1 MTVTR
6 RRVLAIAASWAG
18 AALVPGAAV
27 ARSHWQGR
35 ALGADASLVLDGP
48 EDRAQAVLSDLRGLL
63 EHVETQFSLHDP
75 RSALARLNRT
85 GVLHDPHPDF
95 SALLDLAGRLHAATG
110 GRYDPTVQPVWAALA
125 EGRDPAAARASV
137 GWYRVLRTPDA
148 IRLGRGQALTLNGL
162 AQGFATDLA
171 AALLDR
177 HGLQKGLINLGE
189 YAARGGPWRIG
200 VEDPDYGMV
209 LTRTL
214 NGTAIATSSPGALRF
229 GSGQGH
235 ILDPHG
241 AAPPVWS
248 TVTVEA
254 AHAAVADGLST
265 AACLADAQTL
275 SRFMTRHAAVFGVT
289 RLTAI
294 DSDGNVR
301 TF

>member
-148 IRLGRGQALTLNGL
+148 IRLGRG
-162 AQGFATDLA
+162 
-171 AALLDR
+171 
-177 HGLQKGLINLGE
+177 
-189 YAARGGPWRIG
+189 
-200 VEDPDYGMV
+200 
-209 LTRTL
+209 
-214 NGTAIATSSPGALRF
+214 AIALVFRNGGRGYPDIACKGASS
-229 GSGQGH
+229 
-235 ILDPHG
+235 
-241 AAPPVWS
+241 V
-248 TVTVEA
+248 
-254 AHAAVADGLST
+254 
-265 AACLADAQTL
+265 
-275 SRFMTRHAAVFGVT
+275 SRLVLIRSISINPIKT
-289 RLTAI
+289 I
-294 DSDGNVR
+294 VR
-301 TF
+301 TNLLICSYSFLFSMPCDNFRN